1 MEPNRFKLART
12 KYNQHGHQ
20 SVKEVAAATGI
31 TRSLIDDLEANVDK
45 TKRGVSYMKVAT
57 LAKHYGVSTDY
68 LCGLAGVETPNKDL
82 REICEYV
89 GLSTASVTA
98 LNQISHSPYDYP
110 IGTTAKGYTWPSIEI
125 IDTLIS
131 SKGLLRLTSEL
142 AFYLIYGEALPKD
155 AYTEAEDDLSVAE
168 YDKFHAW
175 ANGRGFEIVQRRDV
189 CNMHLQNACDVL
201 KGIFQEILRQEI
213 AEETEGQNAAQKQ

>member
-1 MEPNRFKLART
+1 MELNRFKLART

-20 SVKEVAAATGI
+20 SVKEVAAATGV
-31 TRSLIDDLEANVDK
+31 TRSLIDDLEASAGG
-45 TKRGVSYMKVAT
+45 KRGVSYMKVAT

-68 LCGLAGVETPNKDL
+68 LCGLSGVETPNKEL
-82 REICEYV
+82 QEICEYV
-89 GLSTASVTA
+89 GLSTVAVTA
-98 LNQISHSPYDYP
+98 LNQLSHSPYAYP
-110 IGTTAKGYTWPSIEI
+110 IGTTAKGYTWPSIDI

-155 AYTEAEDDLSVAE
+155 AYTETEDELSIAE

-175 ANGRGFEIVQRRDV
+175 ANGRGLEIVQRRDV
-189 CNMHLQNACDVL
+189 CNMHLQNACDIL
-201 KGIFQEILRQEI
+201 KSIFQEILREEI
-213 AEETEGQNAAQKQ
+213 AKEEAIAKEMEG